1 MEISS
6 YLCIRFPQG
15 RLFFEFYDRL
25 MDRGQAASGVC
36 FYDVRRRSD
45 EGVTIHERP
54 SKVIL
59 PFIYY
64 GQS

>member
-25 MDRGQAASGVC
+25 MDRGQAASGAC
-36 FYDVRRRSD
+36 FFLMCI
-45 EGVTIHERP
+45 GGLM
-54 SKVIL
+54 KV
-59 PFIYY
+59 
-64 GQS
+64 